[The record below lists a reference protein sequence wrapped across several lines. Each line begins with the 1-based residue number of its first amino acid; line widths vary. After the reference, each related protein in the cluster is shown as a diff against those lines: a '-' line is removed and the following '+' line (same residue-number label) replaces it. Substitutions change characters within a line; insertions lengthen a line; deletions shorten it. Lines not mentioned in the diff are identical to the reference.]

1 MGQCLMIAGGK
12 MQKSFFLTKAT
23 SRNGMLRK
31 KGKTNSNHNY
41 YFEEGEEKIPIIKRL
56 TDETVTFSGYLSLV
70 RSQTGVAS

>member
-1 MGQCLMIAGGK
+1 
-12 MQKSFFLTKAT
+12 
-23 SRNGMLRK
+23 MLRK
-31 KGKTNSNHNY
+31 KEKTNSNHNY